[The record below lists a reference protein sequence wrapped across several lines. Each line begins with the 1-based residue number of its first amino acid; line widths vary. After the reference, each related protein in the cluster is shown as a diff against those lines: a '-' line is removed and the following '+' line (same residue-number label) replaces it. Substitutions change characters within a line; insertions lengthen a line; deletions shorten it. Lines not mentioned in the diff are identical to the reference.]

1 MHAVNAQ
8 RARQQGLALI
18 IAMLVAALAAAVA
31 VSLATAQARWSA
43 EVSHRRDQV
52 QAQSIAQAGVQ
63 WARQILDADART
75 TTFDS
80 LGEPWALPLPATPVE
95 NGVVEGRIVDAERLF
110 NVNNLAGGS
119 HADFERRRFER
130 LFDMLRV
137 PAPLL
142 AAIVD
147 WVDPDTVPGP
157 GGAEDAWYERIAE
170 PGLAPNMAA
179 TRLQELGAVRGMTP
193 AILAGLARY
202 VTTLPG
208 ESPLNVN
215 TAAPELLAASIAN
228 IEPGPLAA
236 LVASRGE
243 HAFTSIADF
252 RERLPA
258 GASIGDEAMFTV
270 KSRYFLVVVRARQG
284 DTFAQAHA
292 LIDRGGSAWPRV
304 VWQTLE

>member
-1 MHAVNAQ
+1 
-8 RARQQGLALI
+8 
-18 IAMLVAALAAAVA
+18 
-31 VSLATAQARWSA
+31 
-43 EVSHRRDQV
+43 
-52 QAQSIAQAGVQ
+52 
-63 WARQILDADART
+63 
-75 TTFDS
+75 
-80 LGEPWALPLPATPVE
+80 
-95 NGVVEGRIVDAERLF
+95 
-110 NVNNLAGGS
+110 
-119 HADFERRRFER
+119 
-130 LFDMLRV
+130 
-137 PAPLL
+137 
-142 AAIVD
+142 
-147 WVDPDTVPGP
+147 
-157 GGAEDAWYERIAE
+157 
-170 PGLAPNMAA
+170 MAA